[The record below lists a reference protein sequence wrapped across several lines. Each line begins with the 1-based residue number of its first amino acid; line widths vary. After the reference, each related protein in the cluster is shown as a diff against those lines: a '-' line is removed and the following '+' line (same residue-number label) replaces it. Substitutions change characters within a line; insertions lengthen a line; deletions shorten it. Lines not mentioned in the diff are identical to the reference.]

1 MMKTGRGFVHN
12 FEQNGGEL
20 IWHLRKVK
28 FSVTN
33 LIEILVMLLEMLFRL
48 WHWRLTYWKYGN
60 DKIKYDYGITK
71 ENYLES
77 EISTSMKYY

>member
-1 MMKTGRGFVHN
+1 MKTGRGFVHN

-33 LIEILVMLLEMLFRL
+33 LIEILVMLLEMLFHL
-48 WHWRLTYWKYGN
+48 
-60 DKIKYDYGITK
+60 
-71 ENYLES
+71 
-77 EISTSMKYY
+77 